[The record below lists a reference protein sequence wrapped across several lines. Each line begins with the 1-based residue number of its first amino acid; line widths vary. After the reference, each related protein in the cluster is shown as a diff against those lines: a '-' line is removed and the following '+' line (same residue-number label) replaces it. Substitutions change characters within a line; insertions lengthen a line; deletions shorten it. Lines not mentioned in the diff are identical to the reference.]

1 MTDTSSVALLELIDV
16 KKWFPVRRNIIS
28 ELLDRDRRY
37 VKAVDGVN
45 LTVQHGEILGLVGES
60 GSGKS
65 TLGELIVRLQE
76 PTHGKIKFDG
86 ADITH
91 IRPRNLPSFRR
102 GVQIIFQDPYAT
114 LNPRFT
120 IYRTIAEPLIVNH
133 LGDQRAMKERVKLAL
148 KRAGLNP
155 DDKLLDSYP
164 FQLSGGQRQRVAIA
178 RAIVLEPKLI
188 VADEPVSMLDVSIR
202 SGILNLLHELRDSMG
217 LTIIF
222 VSHDLSTVQYLCDR
236 IAIMY
241 LGNIVEIGPTASVIG
256 NALHPYSR
264 ALLNAVPV
272 IDPDMSR
279 ERMEISGEL
288 PNAMKIP
295 EGCRF
300 ASRCPFVQDDC
311 RKAEP
316 ELAILQQNHL
326 VRCIYP
332 QFTPMWNNL
341 QSNSRKADY
350 PRKLADEAARSQEPK
365 EMPSSRE

>member
-1 MTDTSSVALLELIDV
+1 MKGERQMTENSSVALLELNDV

-28 ELLDRDRRY
+28 ELLDRNRRY
-37 VKAVDGVN
+37 VKAVDGVS
-45 LTVQHGEILGLVGES
+45 LTVQRGEILGLVGES

-76 PTHGKIKFDG
+76 PTHGGIKFDG
-86 ADITH
+86 TDITH
-91 IRPRNLPSFRR
+91 IKPRNLPSFRR

-120 IYRTIAEPLIVNH
+120 IFRTIAEPLIVNR
-133 LGDQRAMKERVKLAL
+133 LGDQNAMKERVKLAL

-155 DDKLLDSYP
+155 DDKLLGSYP

-178 RAIVLEPKLI
+178 RAI
-188 VADEPVSMLDVSIR
+188 DEPVSMLDVSIR
-202 SGILNLLHELRDSMG
+202 SGILNLLRELRDSMG

-279 ERMEISGEL
+279 ERMEITGEL
-288 PNAMKIP
+288 PNAMSIP
-295 EGCRF
+295 AGCRF

-311 RKAEP
+311 RQVEP
-316 ELAILQQNHL
+316 ELAALQQNHL

-341 QSNSRKADY
+341 QSRSKKVDY
-350 PRKLADEAARSQEPK
+350 PENSD
-365 EMPSSRE
+365 